1 MSIFVQNIFK
11 THSDYYIVEYKRI
24 I

>member
-24 I
+24 L